1 MSSEEA
7 DQSSFNPEALD
18 SARTVM
24 YEELCNE
31 LEGVTD
37 ADPEV
42 VVGHLIESTINE
54 KLVELYD
61 NPQLAITELVQS
73 GVAEVE
79 GNQ

>member
-24 YEELCNE
+24 YEELCDE
-31 LEGVTD
+31 LEGITD
-37 ADPEV
+37 TDPEV
-42 VVGHLIESTINE
+42 IVNHLMESAIND

-79 GNQ
+79 GSQ